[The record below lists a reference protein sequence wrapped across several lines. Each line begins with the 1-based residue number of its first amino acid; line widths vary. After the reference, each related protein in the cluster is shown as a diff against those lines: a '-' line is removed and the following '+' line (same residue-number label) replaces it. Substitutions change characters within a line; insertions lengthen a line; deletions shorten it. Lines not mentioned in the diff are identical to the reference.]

1 MSSYITILKKKKDIM
16 LRLDEALMR
25 ADSDVV
31 SNIMKVNI
39 IQRYYRGSKLRA
51 TLKYR
56 VQQAIKISRV
66 YRGHKGRTKVKHAK
80 NEKETYKIAMLHN
93 YFALL
98 LQKTF
103 RGYFSR
109 KYRQNHAR
117 RKQML
122 QDFVNKGEEIRRQMY
137 QYAVDQALR
146 EEEEEKVR
154 KSEEFTAL
162 AQNLH
167 HLVSTQARNGVYNP
181 PEEFMDTPTVDDIPV
196 EVHIRGA
203 VKDLLRT
210 KGYRK
215 TQLVPDF
222 NGTMKIPLK
231 TLANKLSLQASAPY
245 DAIKNAE
252 RQQQILHKVLTVD
265 PNKKF
270 FVSGGKTDV
279 INPKITPLNT
289 GDAYVDA
296 YANPMLIRGVP
307 ESQEQLLASAWHR
320 KAFFATAPEKPFVI
334 SSGGNMSAVR
344 DNKDFDVIADALQT
358 GGSAKRHLG
367 VTSRFGVPEN
377 ADYRPPG
384 GVLPTPPTRAT
395 TLRLMRPKKKTHRVV
410 VRPLALKSR
419 ENPMLN
425 ADTRIEDEIDSSDDE
440 EEEFPEFATA
450 TA

>member
-1 MSSYITILKKKKDIM
+1 MSSYITILKKKKDVM
-16 LRLDEALMR
+16 LRLDEAL
-25 ADSDVV
+25 AKANSDVTGNV
-31 SNIMKVNI
+31 MKVNI
-39 IQRYYRGSKLRA
+39 IQRCYRGSKLRA

-56 VQQAIKISRV
+56 VQQAIIISRV
-66 YRGHKGRTKVKHAK
+66 YRGHKGRTKVKNAK
-80 NEKETYKIAMLHN
+80 NKVETYKIAMLHN

-117 RKQML
+117 RKRML
-122 QDFVNKGEEIRRQMY
+122 QEIADKGEEVRRQMN

-146 EEEEEKVR
+146 EEEEEKIKR
-154 KSEEFTAL
+154 KEEFTKL

-167 HLVSTQARNGVYNP
+167 HLVSTQARSGVYNP
-181 PEEFMDTPTVDDIPV
+181 PEDFMDTPTVEDIPV

-215 TQLVPDF
+215 TKLEPDF

-231 TLANKLSLQASAPY
+231 TLVNKLSLQASAPY

-252 RQQQILHKVLTVD
+252 RQKQTLHKLLETNPD
-265 PNKKF
+265 KKF
-270 FVSGGKTDV
+270 FVSGGKTNI
-279 INPKITPLNT
+279 INPKVVPLNV
-289 GDAYVDA
+289 GDTYVDA

-320 KAFFATAPEKPFVI
+320 KAFFATAPAKPFI
-334 SSGGNMSAVR
+334 SSGGGNMSAVR

-384 GVLPTPPTRAT
+384 GILPTPPIRAT
-395 TLRLMRPKKKTHRVV
+395 ALRLMRPKKKTHRVV
-410 VRPLALKSR
+410 VRPLSVRSR

-425 ADTRIEDEIDSSDDE
+425 TNTHIEDEEDSSDDE
-440 EEEFPEFATA
+440 GEFPEFAATTA
-450 TA
+450 